1 MVQLN
6 RYFSATILP
15 FVLLWTGCHN
25 PDDFVL
31 NSDESPDTDR
41 FFTLSAVGDTTL
53 PADGF
58 SAVELVAQVRD
69 VSEGTLSILFTTT
82 AGFLR
87 VGTIVRID
95 SVGTIVRIDS
105 VGTRG
110 RIDSAVVQ
118 TNASGEARIELVS
131 EPRQAT
137 AQVRAR
143 IVDIEPALE
152 QELRIHF
159 YAVADEEILVFVDPP
174 DSAFAHGLAVV
185 PFTVRIALELEGDER
200 QVLFETTG
208 GTFPFAAD
216 TDIGQIVRAD
226 AEGLATAHLR
236 TPEQPGEALVR
247 ATVLTFTQESVI
259 RFVLAPADSVLR
271 FVEAPEVA
279 PADGQS
285 LSRFSVEISPL
296 LQQDEDRTVEFLTTL
311 GRFVLPDGGGS
322 TVSVRADADGVA
334 TAFLRSPNE
343 FDEAFVRA
351 SVKGFIQQR
360 MLQFDWAGPDSIIV
374 RTELNRLSLAAG
386 EQIQIEAE
394 LIRLDGRGKVT
405 VNFDVTFAV
414 ADSLGNPLEG
424 ARFVDVTRTKQ
435 GRASAVF
442 AVDDTLYQ
450 GSVSISARPGRIA
463 SEVVGR
469 AELTILPP

>member
-6 RYFSATILP
+6 RYFSATILS
-15 FVLLWTGCHN
+15 FVLIWAGCHN
-25 PDDFVL
+25 PDDFAL
-31 NSDESPDTDR
+31 NSDKSPHIDR
-41 FFTLSAVGDTTL
+41 FLTLSAEGDTTL

-82 AGFLR
+82 AGSLR
-87 VGTIVRID
+87 VGTIVRTD
-95 SVGTIVRIDS
+95 SLGTTTVRS
-105 VGTRG
+105 
-110 RIDSAVVQ
+110 DSAIVQ
-118 TNASGEARIELVS
+118 TNANGEARTELVS
-131 EPRQAT
+131 ELRQAT

-143 IVDIEPALE
+143 VVDIEPAIE

-159 YAVADEEILVFVDPP
+159 NAVADEEILVFVDPP
-174 DSAFAHGLAVV
+174 NSAFAHGLALV
-185 PFTVRIALELEGDER
+185 PFTVRIAPELEGDDR
-200 QVLFETTG
+200 QVHFETTG
-208 GTFPFAAD
+208 GTFPFGLD
-216 TDIGQIVRAD
+216 TSQVQIVRAD

-236 TPEQPGEALVR
+236 TPEQVGEALVR
-247 ATVLTFTQESVI
+247 ATVMTFSQERVI
-259 RFVLAPADSVLR
+259 RFVPAPADSVLH

-279 PADGQS
+279 PGDGQS

-296 LQQDEDRTVEFLTTL
+296 LQQDEDRTVLFLTTL
-311 GRFVLPDGGGS
+311 GRFVLPDDDGS

-334 TAFLRSPNE
+334 TAILRSPNQ

-351 SVKGFIQQR
+351 SVKGFIQQQV
-360 MLQFDWAGPDSIIV
+360 LQFDWAGPDSIIV

-386 EQIQIEAE
+386 EQMQIEAE
-394 LIRLDGRGKVT
+394 LIRLDGRGQVT
-405 VNFDVTFAV
+405 ENLEVAFAV

-424 ARFVDVTRTKQ
+424 ARFVDVTRTNAQ
-435 GRASAVF
+435 GLASAVF

-450 GSVSISARPGRIA
+450 GSAFISVRPARIA

-469 AELTILPP
+469 AQLTILPR